1 MGSTVFV
8 MDAGTAAK
16 RPTHKV
22 GAANYTAG
30 KRRYSLVVDCVP
42 VVCDSFPADVSSNR
56 DHSTAAGCI
65 GDQLVHYEHRK
76 AKTTV

>member
-1 MGSTVFV
+1 MGRTVFV
-8 MDAGTAAK
+8 IDAGTAAK

-42 VVCDSFPADVSSNR
+42 VVCRSSAASAGCNG
-56 DHSTAAGCI
+56 DHSTAVGCI
-65 GDQLVHYEHRK
+65 GDQLVH
-76 AKTTV
+76 

>member
-16 RPTHKV
+16 RPAHKV
-22 GAANYTAG
+22 GAANYTAW
-30 KRRYSLVVDCVP
+30 KRWYSLAVDCMP

-56 DHSTAAGCI
+56 DCSTAVGSI
-65 GDQLVHYEHRK
+65 GDQLVH
-76 AKTTV
+76 

>member
-8 MDAGTAAK
+8 MDAGPAAK

-65 GDQLVHYEHRK
+65 GDQLVH
-76 AKTTV
+76 